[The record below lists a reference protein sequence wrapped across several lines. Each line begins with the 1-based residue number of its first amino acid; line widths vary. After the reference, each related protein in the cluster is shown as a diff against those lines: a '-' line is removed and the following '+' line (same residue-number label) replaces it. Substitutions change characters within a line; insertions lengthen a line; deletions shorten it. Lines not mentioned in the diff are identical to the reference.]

1 MSIVSDLRA
10 LPLFKGIPEAR
21 LTELVAAFR
30 PVTKKAGTV
39 LFRPGDRATHFE
51 LLAEGEVTIEE
62 EGAVRFQ
69 LRPLAPLGEL
79 GAFTGL
85 PRSTMATATTDV
97 KLLAIGVGD
106 LLGFFDRHADV
117 GFRFTQNLLGVV
129 TDKVRR
135 DRNLLADMRANIIR
149 TQKAMKTMRELVL
162 ESPETETSKPL
173 FETLDGLIENNRRAN
188 YRVTPPANFS
198 AHVRR
203 VDGSVLDVLEVSEGY
218 LKIAGATKDVA
229 ADPKDWTG
237 VFVTPTAEI
246 LVSGA
251 VHRDGDDGVVI
262 KLDPMIDE
270 YKRTLDDYVTRVQLL
285 DFVV

>member
-1 MSIVSDLRA
+1 VNIVSDLRA

-39 LFRPGDRATHFE
+39 LFRPGDLATHFE

-85 PRSTMATATTDV
+85 PRSTLATATTDV

-117 GFRFTQNLLGVV
+117 GFRFTKNLLEMV

-135 DRNLLADMRANIIR
+135 DRNLLADMRTNIIR

-173 FETLDGLIENNRRAN
+173 FETLDGLIDNNRRVN
-188 YRVTPPANFS
+188 YRVSPPASFS
-198 AHVRR
+198 SHVRR
-203 VDGSVLDVLEVSEGY
+203 ADGSILTVLEVSEGY
-218 LKIAGATKDVA
+218 LKIAGKTKDVA
-229 ADPKDWTG
+229 ADPNDWTG
-237 VFVTPTAEI
+237 VLVTPTNEI

-251 VHRDGDDGVVI
+251 VHREGDDGVVI
-262 KLDPMIDE
+262 KLDPMIDD